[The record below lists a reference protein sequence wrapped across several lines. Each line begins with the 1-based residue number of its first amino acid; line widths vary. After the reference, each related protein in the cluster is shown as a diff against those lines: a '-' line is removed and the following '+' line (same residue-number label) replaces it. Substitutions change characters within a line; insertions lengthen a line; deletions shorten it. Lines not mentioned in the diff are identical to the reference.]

1 MINFLKNV
9 FSSSN
14 KKAVDNKNF
23 DMTILYLD
31 RHKKTLIELKI
42 ERENTVQDI
51 LSNYQSEIIS
61 HLMKK
66 NSENLNSN
74 YNNLNSNQYGF
85 IVFDDE
91 NPYTEI
97 RLKLKDIPGKYTN
110 KKSTNLYYVY
120 LDTNRKES
128 NYQIDKMKENQEAS
142 MNVAAINNI
151 SHSNLSLSNGDE
163 TIREGELLK
172 YSKKYKK
179 YNRRNLVLDPSKL
192 IITKPTNKGKI
203 L

>member
-1 MINFLKNV
+1 
-9 FSSSN
+9 
-14 KKAVDNKNF
+14 
-23 DMTILYLD
+23 
-31 RHKKTLIELKI
+31 
-42 ERENTVQDI
+42 
-51 LSNYQSEIIS
+51 
-61 HLMKK
+61 MKK

-192 IITKPTNKGKI
+192 IITKPTNKVKI